1 LTFDFSHLIDHNK
14 AMTGGLEKRALL
26 RDILKGVSRSFYLTL
41 WIIPERV
48 RDTLGLAYLFCRA
61 ADTIADTDLIP
72 PAERLRYLNLFREQ
86 FKSDEISWQAVSDI
100 QNSLVPHQGN
110 PSERTLLSRL
120 EGCFRI
126 FEDFSREDRDRI
138 RQLVGTLTCGME
150 MDLVCFPPVSSGGL
164 QALPTER
171 ELDQYCY
178 YVAGVVGEFW
188 TRMLKGHFRSFEK
201 WNEAR
206 MCKLGM
212 HFGKGL
218 QMTNLLKDLSKDLAR
233 GRCYLPQKMLDEVGL
248 SPQDLEDPASIKRLR
263 PVLAHLIRLTLY
275 HLEGG
280 WQYILAIP
288 RREIRLRL
296 ACLWPH
302 LFAVE
307 TLWRIYKSES
317 LLNSQVTIK
326 ISRQEVYT
334 IMFLSTLLVFSNDLL
349 TRYYEFLRRKLMA
362 SVVAD

>member
-1 LTFDFSHLIDHNK
+1 MGK
-14 AMTGGLEKRALL
+14 QVLL
-26 RDILKGVSRSFYLTL
+26 QDILKGVSRSFYLTL
-41 WIIPERV
+41 WIVPETV

-86 FKSDEISWQAVSDI
+86 FKSDVISWRAVADI
-100 QNSLVPHQGN
+100 QSSLIPHQGN
-110 PSERTLLSRL
+110 PAESTLLSRL
-120 EGCFRI
+120 EDCFRI
-126 FEDFSREDRDRI
+126 FENFSREDRDRI
-138 RQLVGTLTCGME
+138 RQLVTTLSNGME
-150 MDLVCFPPVSSGGL
+150 MDLVCFPPVYSGGL

-188 TRMLKGHFRSFEK
+188 TRMLRGHFRSFEK
-201 WNEAR
+201 WDEAR

-248 SPQDLEDPASIKRLR
+248 SPQNLKDSASIKRLR
-263 PVLAHLIRLTLY
+263 PVLAHLIRLALY

-280 WQYILAIP
+280 WQYILSIP
-288 RREIRLRL
+288 RREVRLRL

-302 LFAVE
+302 LFAIR
-307 TLWRIYKSES
+307 TLWRIYKSDD
-317 LLNSQVTIK
+317 LLNPQVTIK
-326 ISRQEVYT
+326 VTRQEIYT
-334 IMFLSTLLVFSNDLL
+334 IMLLSTLLIFSNHLL
-349 TRYYEFLRRKLMA
+349 TRYYEFLRQRLLA
-362 SVVAD
+362 SVVAQ